1 MFHVEDSVM
10 YGSYGVC
17 QIVDIRSEKF
27 DRDAKLYYV
36 LKPVQDKNSTF
47 YCPVESG
54 EDKMRKILSIGE
66 IHQLIKA
73 MPDAQTK
80 WIENEQLRKEKY
92 GEIIRRG
99 DHKELVQLIKTL
111 YYKKQEKKQEGKKFH
126 VADEKAMKEAERIL
140 HGEFAYVLKIK
151 PDDVVPLI
159 MGQINHIGEQNAD
172 AENA

>member
-1 MFHVEDSVM
+1 
-10 YGSYGVC
+10 
-17 QIVDIRSEKF
+17 
-27 DRDAKLYYV
+27 
-36 LKPVQDKNSTF
+36 
-47 YCPVESG
+47 
-54 EDKMRKILSIGE
+54 MRKILSIGE
-66 IHQLIKA
+66 IHQLIEA

-151 PDDVVPLI
+151 PDDVVPFI